1 MQNEDYLLIKT
12 IHDDGQEYQ
21 TTEWDQINQ
30 DVDENY
36 IGVSHAL
43 RQAEDILQ
51 KAKNQSKTRVS
62 SVTSS
67 YRPGNE
73 FSPEYLSPNSPL
85 KSLKN
90 SRTLSM
96 PRYSINSN
104 ESITNSEVI
113 KMNKVKTPKKD
124 FSQLEAIIEKDF
136 EAIDEF
142 KTKWTRYENLVQDSL
157 NDRK

>member
-1 MQNEDYLLIKT
+1 
-12 IHDDGQEYQ
+12 
-21 TTEWDQINQ
+21 
-30 DVDENY
+30 
-36 IGVSHAL
+36 L

-62 SVTSS
+62 SVSSS
-67 YRPGNE
+67 YRPASE
-73 FSPEYLSPNSPL
+73 FSPEYLCPISPI

-90 SRTLSM
+90 SRALSV

-157 NDRK
+157 NDRR